1 VSAKD
6 VDVSTGAELRCAA
19 CDAPLLPEDRF
30 CESCGARLP
39 EEQGGVGACRVC
51 GASDAIDADGYCTVC
66 GARERPAEDRVE
78 LDLAMAAAVTDRGR
92 VHRRNED
99 AFAIELVGERR
110 VAAVVCDGISSS
122 SAGDQA
128 ARSAAD
134 AASAVLAAALP
145 NAGCDPGAALRE
157 AVATAHAAVHAVP
170 WTTRVDRDTPSCTL
184 VCALWHEDTVA
195 IASAG
200 DSRAYW
206 IGSGGVRQLTVD
218 DSWAESQV
226 AEGTLTRE
234 EALADR
240 RAHSVTN
247 WIGPDAPAPEPR
259 LELMRPSEPGRLL
272 LCTDGLWNYVPEA
285 TELGELIASL
295 PQGAAPAAVASALTD
310 VALGRGG
317 RDNITVVVID
327 VDPGSGGPDGHIHG

>member
-1 VSAKD
+1 MSGGVK
-6 VDVSTGAELRCAA
+6 LRCVA
-19 CDAPLLPEDRF
+19 CEAPLLPEDRF
-30 CESCGARLP
+30 CESCGSRLP
-39 EEQGGVGACRVC
+39 EDAGGADACRVC
-51 GASDAIDADGYCTVC
+51 GASDATDADGYCTVC
-66 GARERPAEDRVE
+66 GARERPAGDRVE
-78 LDLAMAAAVTDRGR
+78 LDLARAAAVTDRGR

-99 AFAIELVGERR
+99 AFALELVGERR
-110 VAAVVCDGISSS
+110 MAAVVCDGISSS
-122 SAGDQA
+122 SAGDAA

-134 AASAVLAAALP
+134 AACAVLAGALTQ
-145 NAGCDPGAALRE
+145 ADCDPGAATRE
-157 AVATAHAAVHAVP
+157 AVASAHAAVHDVP

-184 VCALWHEDTVA
+184 VCALWREDTIA

-206 IGSGGVRQLTVD
+206 IGSGGARQLTVD

-247 WIGPDAPAPEPR
+247 WIGPDAPAPVPR

-272 LCTDGLWNYVPEA
+272 LCSDGFWNYVPEA
-285 TELGELIASL
+285 TGIGELISAL

-327 VDPGSGGPDGHIHG
+327 VDPRSGGPDGHIHG

>member
-1 VSAKD
+1 
-6 VDVSTGAELRCAA
+6 VDVSGDTELRCAA
-19 CDAPLLPEDRF
+19 CQATLAPGDRF
-30 CESCGARLP
+30 CETCGARLS
-39 EEQGGVGACRVC
+39 EEETGGGTCRVC
-51 GASDAIDADGYCTVC
+51 GASSAIDVDGYCTVC

-78 LDLAMAAAVTDRGR
+78 LDLALASAVSDRGR

-99 AFAIELVGERR
+99 AFALELVGERR

-122 SAGDQA
+122 SAGDAA
-128 ARSAAD
+128 ARSAAA
-134 AASAVLAAALP
+134 AASAVLAAALA
-145 NAGCDPGAALRE
+145 NADCDAAAAARE
-157 AVATAHAAVHAVP
+157 AVATAHDAVFDVP
-170 WTTRVDRDTPSCTL
+170 WTTRADRETPSCTF

-206 IGSGGVRQLTVD
+206 IGSGGARQLTVD

-226 AEGTLTRE
+226 AEGALTRQ

-247 WIGPDAPAPEPR
+247 WIGPDAPAREPR

-272 LCTDGLWNYVPEA
+272 LCSDGLWNYVPEA
-285 TELGELIASL
+285 AGLGELIDSL
-295 PQGAAPAAVASALTD
+295 PEGASPAAVASALTD
-310 VALGRGG
+310 VALDRGG

-327 VDPGSGGPDGHIHG
+327 VDPRSGGPDGHLHG

>member
-1 VSAKD
+1 M
-6 VDVSTGAELRCAA
+6 DVSGETTLRCGA
-19 CDAPLLPEDRF
+19 CHASIAPNDRF
-30 CESCGARLP
+30 CETCGARLP
-39 EEQGGVGACRVC
+39 EQAAGAGACHVC
-51 GASDAIDADGYCTVC
+51 GASDAIDAEGYCTVC

-78 LDLAMAAAVTDRGR
+78 VDLALAAAVSDRGR

-99 AFAIELVGERR
+99 AFALELVGDRR

-122 SAGDQA
+122 SAGDAA

-134 AASAVLAAALP
+134 AASAVLAAALVSTE
-145 NAGCDPGAALRE
+145 CDAGAAARA
-157 AVATAHAAVHAVP
+157 AVATAHDAVLGVP
-170 WTTRVDRDTPSCTL
+170 WTTRVDRETPSCTF

-206 IGSGGVRQLTVD
+206 IGSDGVRQLTVD

-226 AEGTLTRE
+226 AEGALTRE
-234 EALADR
+234 QALADR

-247 WIGPDAPAPEPR
+247 WIGPDAPAREPR
-259 LELMRPSEPGRLL
+259 LELMQPSEPGRLL
-272 LCTDGLWNYVPEA
+272 LCSDGLWNYVPEA
-285 TELGELIASL
+285 TGLGELIASL
-295 PQGAAPAAVASALTD
+295 PEGASPSAVACALTD
-310 VALGRGG
+310 IALDRGG

-327 VDPGSGGPDGHIHG
+327 VDTRSGGPDGHLHG